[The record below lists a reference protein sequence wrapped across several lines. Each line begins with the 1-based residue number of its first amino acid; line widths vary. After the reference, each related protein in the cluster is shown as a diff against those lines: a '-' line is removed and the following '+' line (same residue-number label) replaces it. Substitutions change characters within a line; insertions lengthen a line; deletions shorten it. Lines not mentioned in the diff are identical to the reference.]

1 MITLQEDEK
10 IIAEA
15 HRHWFVIAIQGFYF
29 FLFAILPFVVVSWL
43 VIVFP
48 LTRSLAT
55 TTEQGGVLF
64 VVVFFL
70 AAWLY
75 LFWLAFVISWTN
87 YYLDILV
94 ITNKRIIDIEQFGLF
109 SRDQASLPIK
119 NVQDIKVKVVGLIPE
134 LLKFG
139 NLDIQ
144 TAGEA
149 KEFVIRD
156 LRDPEKVKNIINEV
170 YFNQGQGHY

>member
-1 MITLQEDEK
+1 MITLQENEK
-10 IIAEA
+10 IVAEA
-15 HRHWFVIAIQGFYF
+15 HRHWFVIAIQGFYL
-29 FLFAILPFVVVSWL
+29 FLFAVLPFVVISWL
-43 VIVFP
+43 IIVFP

-55 TTEQGGVLF
+55 AEQNGVLF
-64 VVVFFL
+64 VVIFFL
-70 AAWLY
+70 GAWLY

-87 YYLDILV
+87 YYLDVLIV
-94 ITNKRIIDIEQFGLF
+94 TNKRIIDIEQFGLF

-149 KEFVIRD
+149 KEFEIRD
-156 LRDPEKVKNIINEV
+156 LRDPEKVKNIINKA
-170 YFNQGQGHY
+170 YFDQTKN